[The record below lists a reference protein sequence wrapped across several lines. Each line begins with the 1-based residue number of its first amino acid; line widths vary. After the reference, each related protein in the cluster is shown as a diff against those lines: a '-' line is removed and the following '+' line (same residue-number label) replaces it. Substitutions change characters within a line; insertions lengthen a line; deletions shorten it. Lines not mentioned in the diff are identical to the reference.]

1 MDVLSSL
8 FSKVGAL
15 GFLQPLSNESIT
27 QRILLYVDDMILFIK
42 PCEEEMALG
51 GLKLLHN

>member
-27 QRILLYVDDMILFIK
+27 QRILLYVDDMVLFIK